1 MANVLIGGGTGMIGM
16 RLSELLTARG
26 HQVSHLS
33 RTRNMEAKF
42 PAYHWDIE
50 AKTIDGEAV
59 KKADYI
65 INLAGAGIA
74 DKLWSEKRKKI
85 IIDSRVYSTLIL
97 KKAIE
102 EHRPDLKAFLSASA
116 IGFYGNRGE
125 QVLTEQSEAGEEEQ
139 FLVRSVL
146 EWEDAVE
153 EVEKIG
159 VRTALIR
166 IGLVLS
172 TKGGALPKILLSTKV
187 NVGGYFGDGQQWYA
201 WVHLDDLCR
210 MFIHLIENDNLS
222 GVFNGTAPNPERNK
236 AFTKKVGDA
245 LDKNLLL
252 IPAPAFGLKLAMGEM
267 STTVLNSTRVLPKRM
282 EESEFEFE
290 HSELTGALRDLLENE
305 K

>member
-16 RLSELLTARG
+16 RLSELLAAKG

-33 RTRNMEAKF
+33 RNRNMNAKF
-42 PAYHWDIE
+42 PAYQWDIN
-50 AKTIDGEAV
+50 AKTIDIEAI
-59 KKADYI
+59 KQADYI

-74 DKLWSEKRKKI
+74 DKLWSEKRKKV

-102 EHRPDLKAFLSASA
+102 EHRPDLKAFISASA
-116 IGFYGNRGE
+116 IGFYGDRGE
-125 QVLTEQSEAGEEEQ
+125 EVLTEQSEAGEEEQ

-153 EVEKIG
+153 EVKKIG

-172 TKGGALPKILLSTKV
+172 TKGGALPKILLSTNV
-187 NVGGYFGDGQQWYA
+187 NVGGYFGNGQQWYA
-201 WVHLDDLCR
+201 WIHLDDLCQ
-210 MFIHLIENDNLS
+210 MFIHLIEKEQLS
-222 GVFNGTAPNPERNK
+222 GIFNGTAPNPERNK
-236 AFTKKVGDA
+236 AFTQKVGDA
-245 LDKNLLL
+245 LGKNLLL

-282 EESEFEFE
+282 EENGFEFE
-290 HSELTGALRDLLENE
+290 YAELTGALRDLLENG

>member
-1 MANVLIGGGTGMIGM
+1 MANVLIGGGTGMIGI
-16 RLSELLTARG
+16 RLSELLAAKG

-33 RTRNMEAKF
+33 RTRNMEAKY
-42 PAYHWDIE
+42 PAYQWNIE
-50 AKTIDGEAV
+50 EKTIDEEAV
-59 KKADYI
+59 KQADYI

-74 DKLWSEKRKKI
+74 DKLWSEKRKKV

-102 EHRPDLKAFLSASA
+102 QHRPDLKAFLSASA
-116 IGFYGNRGE
+116 IGFYGDQGDKI
-125 QVLTEQSEAGEEEQ
+125 LTEQSEVGEEE

-153 EVEKIG
+153 EIAKTG
-159 VRTALIR
+159 VRTAWIR

-172 TKGGALPKILLSTKV
+172 TKGGALPKILLSTNV
-187 NVGGYFGDGQQWYA
+187 NVGGYFGNGQQWYA
-201 WVHLDDLCR
+201 WVHIDDLCQ
-210 MFIHLIENDNLS
+210 MFIHLIESDQLS

-245 LDKNLLL
+245 LNKNLLL

-267 STTVLNSTRVLPKRM
+267 STTVLNSTRVIPKRM
-282 EESEFEFE
+282 KESGFEFA
-290 HSELTGALRDLLENE
+290 HPELTGAMRDLLE
-305 K
+305 KKR